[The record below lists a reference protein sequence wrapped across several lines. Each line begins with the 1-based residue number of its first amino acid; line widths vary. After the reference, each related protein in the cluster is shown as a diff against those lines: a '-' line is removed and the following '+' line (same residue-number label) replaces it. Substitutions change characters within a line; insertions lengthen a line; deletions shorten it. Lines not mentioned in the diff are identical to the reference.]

1 MTNLKK
7 KAWLFLAL
15 FALLT
20 LLPLSAAKVKAD
32 EKSPAASGHFRENKG
47 HLYLRRKK
55 RYTDL
60 VRHRIYTNVFRQ

>member
-1 MTNLKK
+1 MKNLKK

-32 EKSPAASGHFRENKG
+32 EKSPAASGTLGKT
-47 HLYLRRKK
+47 KVT
-55 RYTDL
+55 YTFDEESGTL
-60 VRHRIYTNVFRQ
+60 TLSGTGYTPT